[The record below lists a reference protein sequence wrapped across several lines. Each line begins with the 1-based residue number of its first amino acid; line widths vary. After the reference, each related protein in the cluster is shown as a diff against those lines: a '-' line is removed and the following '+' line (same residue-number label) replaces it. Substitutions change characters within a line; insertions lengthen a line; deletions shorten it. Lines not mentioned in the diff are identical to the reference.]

1 MYIIDHPK
9 VFARNSRRRL
19 SMTVDFVEL
28 DPTELRE
35 RTSVALSGA
44 SIHEVVIKS
53 VAANPPSMKL
63 DVTLR

>member
-1 MYIIDHPK
+1 
-9 VFARNSRRRL
+9 
-19 SMTVDFVEL
+19 MTVDFVEL